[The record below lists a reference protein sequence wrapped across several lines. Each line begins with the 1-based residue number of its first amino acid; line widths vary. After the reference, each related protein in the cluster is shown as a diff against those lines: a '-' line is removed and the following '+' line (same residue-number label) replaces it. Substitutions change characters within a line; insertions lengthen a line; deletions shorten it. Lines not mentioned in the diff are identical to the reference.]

1 MYFDLFLPFLKSI
14 KTKYLS
20 LDIKYLLKI
29 SIVLY
34 LLTLPMPFI
43 WLEIGP
49 LRKDYFLPYESP
61 ERASEADIVIMI
73 YNYTESSSLAAARKD
88 RTG

>member
-1 MYFDLFLPFLKSI
+1 
-14 KTKYLS
+14 
-20 LDIKYLLKI
+20 
-29 SIVLY
+29 
-34 LLTLPMPFI
+34 MPFI